1 MQESSCQHN
10 IHYYSDKNRV
20 AFTSIS
26 RRQHYSLLQNSIKNR
41 RSRVNCHLAAESH
54 NCLPLLQIDQVWSRG
69 GNGLSLWW
77 GSQGSEQAVAPSTQ
91 KSLGVEPK
99 KSGWS
104 RFQHLPL
111 EVIGSD
117 GLQGLGGFF
126 LSQILLAVLS
136 VATGYPAK
144 LSKSTESSGL
154 DYLNISISQ
163 QTLLQVTGAAA
174 SSGVNFSVYPALTTS
189 KCWTANMWSIIT
201 PLMLLV

>member
-41 RSRVNCHLAAESH
+41 RSRVNCHLAAESQ

-111 EVIGSD
+111 EVIESD
-117 GLQGLGGFF
+117 GLQGLEGFF
-126 LSQILLAVLS
+126 SLPDPPGSGFSGHRISCKVVQKHR
-136 VATGYPAK
+136 K
-144 LSKSTESSGL
+144 LQPWLPK
-154 DYLNISISQ
+154 Y
-163 QTLLQVTGAAA
+163 
-174 SSGVNFSVYPALTTS
+174 
-189 KCWTANMWSIIT
+189 
-201 PLMLLV
+201 